1 MGSPDFA
8 AAHDAARRAGQFTKT
23 LAWALGVTEQAVR
36 DARQAHLGLVQ
47 DAAREQIDRMDID
60 SLREVTSA
68 TSLYLAPLRAAG
80 ISTVGQVQRTP
91 DAVLRRLPGMG
102 TTRIRAIRTATQ
114 AVWEAAVAAQPVM
127 LDPAAHTPFTSRLV
141 CALATTLHSREAAVA
156 VGRWQDD
163 RQPELAD
170 LLAQTT
176 PARSRIRWLFSS
188 SQRRLAATTAG
199 RRLLELIGDG
209 TRLAAAFEQI
219 SASSRISIAQ
229 AWQLFERDAAQFYA
243 ELERLTGAG
252 APGAAVTGGLAA
264 AIVTRV
270 ERQPLDLSLLRG
282 SLRAYQDFGARFI
295 LAQRRVILGDE
306 MGLGKTF
313 QVIAAMTHLAAAED
327 ATHFVVVCPASVT
340 INWQREILQH
350 SLLIPYLAHG
360 EQRDQVLHDWASSS
374 RSVLI
379 TTYETL
385 RSLDWPPVQ
394 ASMVTIDEAHYIKNP
409 ATKRTQA
416 CARLISASPYVA
428 LLSGTPMENRVD
440 EFVELIRLV
449 QPELLSSLDRPRLRL
464 GPRAFRRA
472 VAAVYLRRSQSD
484 VLMELPERID
494 TDDWVH
500 LGSDE
505 MHAYRA
511 AVEAGNWM
519 AMRQAGFRGRSPEKL
534 ERLLDLCAEA
544 GANGRKVVV
553 FSYFLDVLERVC
565 RELGPLAAG
574 PITGAVPARRRQEV
588 LDEFSSTDHLQVLV
602 AQIQVG
608 GIGLNIQSAAVV
620 VLCEPQLKP
629 STEAQAIAR
638 VHRMGQ
644 IHRVEVHRL
653 CAADSIDERIIAL
666 LVDKQRAFDDFAAHS
681 ALAAASSDATNPS
694 RDALARQLIA
704 AEQARLG
711 I

>member
-1 MGSPDFA
+1 
-8 AAHDAARRAGQFTKT
+8 
-23 LAWALGVTEQAVR
+23 
-36 DARQAHLGLVQ
+36 
-47 DAAREQIDRMDID
+47 
-60 SLREVTSA
+60 
-68 TSLYLAPLRAAG
+68 
-80 ISTVGQVQRTP
+80 
-91 DAVLRRLPGMG
+91 
-102 TTRIRAIRTATQ
+102 
-114 AVWEAAVAAQPVM
+114 
-127 LDPAAHTPFTSRLV
+127 
-141 CALATTLHSREAAVA
+141 
-156 VGRWQDD
+156 
-163 RQPELAD
+163 
-170 LLAQTT
+170 
-176 PARSRIRWLFSS
+176 
-188 SQRRLAATTAG
+188 
-199 RRLLELIGDG
+199 
-209 TRLAAAFEQI
+209 
-219 SASSRISIAQ
+219 
-229 AWQLFERDAAQFYA
+229 
-243 ELERLTGAG
+243 
-252 APGAAVTGGLAA
+252 
-264 AIVTRV
+264 
-270 ERQPLDLSLLRG
+270 
-282 SLRAYQDFGARFI
+282 
-295 LAQRRVILGDE
+295 
-306 MGLGKTF
+306 
-313 QVIAAMTHLAAAED
+313 
-327 ATHFVVVCPASVT
+327 
-340 INWQREILQH
+340 
-350 SLLIPYLAHG
+350 
-360 EQRDQVLHDWASSS
+360 
-374 RSVLI
+374 
-379 TTYETL
+379 
-385 RSLDWPPVQ
+385 
-394 ASMVTIDEAHYIKNP
+394 
-409 ATKRTQA
+409 
-416 CARLISASPYVA
+416 
-428 LLSGTPMENRVD
+428 
-440 EFVELIRLV
+440 
-449 QPELLSSLDRPRLRL
+449 
-464 GPRAFRRA
+464 
-472 VAAVYLRRSQSD
+472 
-484 VLMELPERID
+484 
-494 TDDWVH
+494 
-500 LGSDE
+500 